1 MFFSSP
7 GKREFFDLL
16 KHDKAIIFNCKA
28 VLLHPLLVVGYSYI
42 RDRYSYTHEGKL
54 SIKLPCY
61 GLILSFNRVHKYNK
75 LIFTFMSDKSN
86 AIAPQLL
93 PLCVRFVHR
102 SDLPES
108 TYWDRLIM
116 MYKYMKNNPTG
127 FCNIAGRLNTQFS
140 YKEVLQSVE
149 DYYKKHTRY
158 SFDTA

>member
-16 KHDKAIIFNCKA
+16 KHDKAIILNRKA
-28 VLLHPLLVVGYSYI
+28 VLLHPLLVVGYNYI
-42 RDRYSYTHEGKL
+42 YVR
-54 SIKLPCY
+54 KLPCY